1 MQTLNC
7 TVLLFE
13 SPIARAYLAV
23 IQQCGFRVKR
33 IIKCFN
39 GEQKWKWMPK
49 SLRNPLL
56 YTKDSVRNNYW
67 PNTFQHNGLAKPITE
82 HICEAYQ
89 LSPDFFDIFFAN
101 DQKLSIC
108 ADEVLYCDWGT
119 DGWKSDT
126 LFQLLQSFGSETYLF
141 TGGGLVARRILTLPN
156 TEFVHVHPAV
166 LPYIRGADGLLW
178 STLLNGKP
186 GASCFYM
193 VPELDEGRLITT
205 TAFEP
210 VQLAK
215 PQSADLKTLYRLIF
229 SFYDPVIRALCLQK
243 VLKQFG
249 TLSHL
254 PTQEQETYLGITYH
268 FMHPLLQ
275 EKVLDKIFV

>member
-1 MQTLNC
+1 MKPTILH
-7 TVLLFE
+7 VSKYYYPDLGGIE
-13 SPIARAYLAV
+13 SVAKYLAEGMEKYNNV
-23 IQQCGFRVKR
+23 VVCFSSDGKYHEDYVNGVHVYRVAVEMSFMSQDVALGYR
-33 IIKCFN
+33 
-39 GEQKWKWMPK
+39 
-49 SLRNPLL
+49 
-56 YTKDSVRNNYW
+56 
-67 PNTFQHNGLAKPITE
+67 
-82 HICEAYQ
+82 
-89 LSPDFFDIFFAN
+89 
-101 DQKLSIC
+101 KLMR
-108 ADEVLYCDWGT
+108 
-119 DGWKSDT
+119 K
-126 LFQLLQSFGSETYLF
+126 
-141 TGGGLVARRILTLPN
+141 LVAEYKP
-156 TEFVHVHPAV
+156 EFVHVHPAV

-193 VPELDEGRLITT
+193 VPELDEGHLITT
-205 TAFEP
+205 AAFEP

-254 PTQEQETYLGITYH
+254 PTQEQETRLGITYH